1 MKAEWIGLGGAIGIL
16 TVLVAGCAQVG
27 SPGGGGRDETPP
39 AVVSADPAF
48 GTTNWSGSR
57 LLLTFDEFVQVKDAR
72 NQVLVSPPLP
82 AAPKVLVKGRSVL
95 VDLGDGLTPD
105 RTYVVQFGNAIQ
117 DLRESNV
124 AAGLQHVFSTGSR
137 LDSGRVAARVVDAW
151 TGEPAA
157 GARVMLYRDS
167 LPEGIVN
174 AALPDSLRPLPEY
187 VGLVGD
193 SGSVEIGFLPEG
205 RFAMVALQDLNGN
218 YRPDQGEA
226 VAWWSEAVSSAD
238 TTAPLTVMKLDAPPV
253 VPATYVSGMRVD
265 SSGSWRAKLEG
276 WADLQAGPDGWLDGE
291 LEVAIVGP
299 GDSADSV
306 FVHIEGDSLWA
317 ELPGFNAD
325 APAGTWRL
333 LHPGGMD
340 SLRFRDI
347 EGLSAPAVAER
358 GPSAVPPGGSWS
370 LRWAPAPD
378 ALDTALLSGTVIR
391 EGDTLDLSKAHLSLD
406 VDRLRCVPLP
416 EGARCDLELL
426 PGAVARGAHANRDT
440 VRLRWMTRTANDVG
454 SLVLLGDSL
463 DHDSHDPMLFVLTSS
478 TGEPLYERS
487 LDADG
492 RFSLLEPGRY
502 GLVMIADRDGNG
514 RWTGVDPASMT
525 EAEPVTVLSND
536 IEVRAGWEVEL
547 TLPVLPRP

>member
-1 MKAEWIGLGGAIGIL
+1 MRDKLVVSEGGLALL
-16 TVLVAGCAQVG
+16 TLLLVGCAQVG

-48 GTTNWSGSR
+48 GTTNWTGSR

-95 VDLGDGLTPD
+95 VDLGDGLALD

-124 AAGLQHVFSTGSR
+124 AAGLQHVFATGSR
-137 LDSGRVAARVVDAW
+137 LDSGRVAARVLDAW

-174 AALPDSLRPLPEY
+174 SALPDSVRPLPDY

-193 SGSVEIGFLPEG
+193 SGSVEIGFLPDG
-205 RFAMVALQDLNGN
+205 RFTMVALQDLNGN
-218 YRPDQGEA
+218 YRADQGEP
-226 VAWWSEAVSSAD
+226 VAWWTEAVSSMD
-238 TTAPLTVMKLDAPPV
+238 TVSAVPVLALDAPPV

-265 SSGSWRAKLEG
+265 SGGYWRAKLEG

-291 LEVAIVGP
+291 LDVVIAGP
-299 GDSADSV
+299 VDGSDSV
-306 FVHIEGDSLWA
+306 FVHTEGDSLWA
-317 ELPGFNAD
+317 VLPEFNAD
-325 APAGTWRL
+325 APPGTWRL
-333 LHPGGMD
+333 FHPGGVD
-340 SLRFRDI
+340 SLRFREV
-347 EGLSAPAVAER
+347 EGRSQPAVAER
-358 GPSAVPPGGSWS
+358 GQSAIPPGAAWS

-378 ALDTALLSGTVIR
+378 VLDSALLSGTVIR
-391 EGDTLDLSKAHLSLD
+391 DGDTLSLD
-406 VDRLRCVPLP
+406 KVRLALDAGRLRCAPLP
-416 EGARCDLELL
+416 EGSRCDLELL
-426 PGAVARGAHANRDT
+426 PGAIARGAEANQDT

-454 SLVLLGDSL
+454 SLVLLGDSV
-463 DHDSHDPMLFVLTSS
+463 DMTGEDETMYVLTSS
-478 TGEPLYERS
+478 SGEPLYERS
-487 LDADG
+487 LDLDF

-502 GLVMIADRDGNG
+502 GLVVIVDRDRNG

-547 TLPVLPRP
+547 VLPVLPRP